1 MKTDKKCSKCNKTKP
16 ISEFRKNG
24 KWWMGKCKPCQLEYT
39 KKHNEQNKDKY
50 KKYFVKSQKSAYDRG
65 QTFIN
70 KHRALVGCQKCGEKR
85 YWVIDYHHV
94 NPSQKDHP
102 VTYYKTA
109 ALEVLKKELKKC
121 IPLCRNCHTDFHH
134 LEKKTRITIKD
145 YLNLKQINK

>member
-1 MKTDKKCSKCNKTKP
+1 M
-16 ISEFRKNG
+16 
-24 KWWMGKCKPCQLEYT
+24 
-39 KKHNEQNKDKY
+39 Y

-94 NPSQKDHP
+94 DPNQKDHP

-145 YLNLKQINK
+145 YLNLK